1 MGQAIKRVQCTLS
14 GELLERYE
22 EYMMRTQLAN
32 DAAALRQLIGVALDK
47 TEIDAIKD
55 NVAGIKRSITFT
67 QKFAAACMI
76 MTAMN
81 TSSREDYAHLGPGE
95 RFALSMASAGYLL
108 SHQKDMDLD
117 AALTY
122 GYREMKKSRSTPIQK
137 TTLLKEDSRERHVTK
152 D

>member
-1 MGQAIKRVQCTLS
+1 MGKAEKRVQCTLS

-32 DAAALRQLIGVALDK
+32 DAAALRQLIRVALDK
-47 TEIDAIKD
+47 TEINAIND
-55 NVAGIKRSITFT
+55 NVARIKSSITFT
-67 QKFAAACMI
+67 QKFSAACMI

-81 TSSREDYAHLGPGE
+81 ATPREDFSHLAPGE

-108 SHQKDMDLD
+108 SHPKDMNLD

-137 TTLLKEDSRERHVTK
+137 TTLPKEYSRERHVTK

>member
-1 MGQAIKRVQCTLS
+1 
-14 GELLERYE
+14 
-22 EYMMRTQLAN
+22 MRTQLAN